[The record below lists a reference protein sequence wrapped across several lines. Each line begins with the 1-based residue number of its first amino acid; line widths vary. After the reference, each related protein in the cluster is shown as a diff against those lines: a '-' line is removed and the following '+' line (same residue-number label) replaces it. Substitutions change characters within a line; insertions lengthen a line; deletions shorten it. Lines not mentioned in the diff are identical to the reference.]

1 MCLTAGGMASWD
13 GKDRIKAI
21 KAEANRGCKERVW
34 RGMFHVMALTSVSG
48 RPLYSVYPNT
58 GS

>member
-21 KAEANRGCKERVW
+21 KAEANRGYKESVW
-34 RGMFHVMALTSVSG
+34 RGMFHVTALTSVSG